1 MPSYTKEQQTQGY
14 VPGPKKKQP
23 IPKVSKKS
31 QSKERE
37 YQKLRRAF
45 LEKNPVCQFEG
56 CKKWAQDVHHS
67 CGRVGDNLTDV
78 TYFLGLCRTHH
89 QWVEMHPKEAKLLG
103 YSVSRLAENDDRE
116 IYE

>member
-1 MPSYTKEQQTQGY
+1 MKPYSKEQSTQGY

-23 IPKVSKKS
+23 IPKVSKKR

-45 LEKNPVCQFEG
+45 LEKNPVCQVKECRRF
-56 CKKWAQDVHHS
+56 ANDVHHKKA
-67 CGRVGDNLTDV
+67 RIGDLLTDV
-78 TYFLGLCRTHH
+78 SHFMAVCRLCH
-89 QWVEMHPKEAKLLG
+89 QKIELNPKWAIENG